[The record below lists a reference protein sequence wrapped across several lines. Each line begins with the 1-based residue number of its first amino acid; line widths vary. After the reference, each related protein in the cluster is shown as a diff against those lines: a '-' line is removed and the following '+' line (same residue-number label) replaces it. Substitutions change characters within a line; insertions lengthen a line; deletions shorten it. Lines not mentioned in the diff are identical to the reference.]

1 MKSTIFKPFSLFV
14 LAVALMMAGFA
25 LLIPQ
30 PAQAQCGSSAS
41 SCKSCHETQGED
53 PVNDTGDWHIQHAF
67 GDFCEFCHAG
77 NVQATDKA
85 GAHEGLADP
94 MADVAASCQGCH
106 PQDLTERSEIYAS
119 TLGIDLNAGGSGSGS
134 GEAAGSDGAPSAG
147 DCASSV
153 AAPLGG
159 EEIDLN
165 LLYAEKTAP
174 PPFISNWGNLILVLI
189 ILGLGAAFFL
199 AAWSWEGWGPVVA
212 GWIKKNVTVVRDAAL
227 EANASVDQA
236 NIPTQAE
243 IKALFEEK
251 PELKGLW
258 EQLADG
264 SPELLT
270 DLNQLL
276 SDKKEGARL
285 IHTVTHLKFKQQPQH

>member
-134 GEAAGSDGAPSAG
+134 GEAAGSDGASSAG

-199 AAWSWEGWGPVVA
+199 AAWSWEGWGPGVA

>member
-94 MADVAASCQGCH
+94 MEDVAASCQGCH

-119 TLGIDLNAGGSGSGS
+119 ALGIDLNADSSGSGS

>member
-1 MKSTIFKPFSLFV
+1 MKSIILKPLPLFV
-14 LAVALMMAGFA
+14 LSIVLIMGGIV
-25 LLIPQ
+25 LTIPQ

-41 SCKSCHETQGED
+41 SCKSCHETQGEYS
-53 PVNDTGDWHIQHAF
+53 VNSKGDWHTQHAF

-106 PQDLTERSEIYAS
+106 PQDLAERSEVYAS
-119 TLGIDLNAGGSGSGS
+119 TLGIDLSAGGSDDNSGN
-134 GEAAGSDGAPSAG
+134 AAGGDSSSSG
-147 DCASSV
+147 DCASNV

-159 EEIDLN
+159 EEIDFN
-165 LLYAEKTAP
+165 LLYVEKTAP
-174 PPFISNWGNLILVLI
+174 QPFIANQGNFILILM
-189 ILGLGAAFFL
+189 ILGLGGAFFL
-199 AAWSWEGWGPVVA
+199 TAWSWEGWGPGVA
-212 GWIKKNVTVVRDAAL
+212 KWIKENVTVVRDAAF

-236 NIPTQAE
+236 NVPTQAE
-243 IKALFEEK
+243 INALFKEK
-251 PELKGLW
+251 PALKDLW
-258 EQLADG
+258 PQLANS
-264 SPELLT
+264 SPELLG

-276 SDKKEGARL
+276 SNKKEGAHL

>member
-1 MKSTIFKPFSLFV
+1 MKTIIFKPFSLSILAVILIMVGFV
-14 LAVALMMAGFA
+14 LT
-25 LLIPQ
+25 IPQ

-41 SCKSCHETQGED
+41 SCKSCHETQGEY
-53 PVNDTGDWHIQHAF
+53 PVNTEGDWHVQHAF

-94 MADVAASCQGCH
+94 MEDVAASCQGCH
-106 PQDLTERSEIYAS
+106 PQDLAERSKAYAS
-119 TLGIDLNAGGSGSGS
+119 TLGIDLSAGGSGDSS
-134 GEAAGSDGAPSAG
+134 GEAAGGDNSSTG

-174 PPFISNWGNLILVLI
+174 QPFISNWGNLILVLL

-199 AAWSWEGWGPVVA
+199 MAWSWEGWGLVVA
-212 GWIKKNVTVVRDAAL
+212 KWIRENLTVVRDAAL

-236 NIPTQAE
+236 NIPTQTE
-243 IKALFEEK
+243 IKTIFDEK
-251 PELKGLW
+251 PALKDLW
-258 EQLADG
+258 PQLAAG
-264 SPELLT
+264 SPEFLA

-276 SDKKEGARL
+276 SDEKEGAHFL
-285 IHTVTHLKFKQQPQH
+285 HLVTHMKFKQQAQH